1 MPYVELHAHSSYS
14 FLDGASLPEELA
26 VRAAELGYP
35 ALALTDHD
43 GVYGSLEFAHAAKH
57 FGVRPITG
65 AELTLADRSH
75 VTVLVETAKGYANLC
90 RLITAAHAHTRPEGK
105 ETQPPADPALDQAL
119 LEELNEGLVCLSGC
133 ARHGLAVRNPN
144 GAARLARAF
153 GRERFFVE
161 LQRPYERG
169 DARRNAGLRDLAA
182 SLGVPTIVTGDV
194 HAHHLRRAALQDVLV
209 AIRHRSSLDGCEA
222 ERRGNHECVLLSPAE
237 MVERFPED
245 RAAVARTVEL
255 AERLRF
261 DLTEEL
267 GYRYPDFS
275 DSPEPAI
282 VQLAHVC
289 KRTFEDR
296 YPRGHK
302 LRREARARLD
312 EELKLIDELGLAG
325 FFLLHWDVLELAREC
340 ALEVRGRDSP
350 RHALPPGRGRGSSV
364 GSLVCYLTGLSHV
377 DPVGA
382 ELSLGRFLNR
392 ELDSVPDIDLDFP
405 RDIREKL
412 IVAVTERYGR
422 EHAALVASFSTYR
435 SRGAIR
441 DVGKALGLPYA
452 ELERI
457 ARVSEG
463 WNAKRVA
470 EELQQLPDADRKL
483 LSPRWRAFG
492 ELCHEIAGLPR
503 HISQHPG
510 GMVISSRPLVELV
523 PVQPA
528 AMAGR
533 QMCQWDK
540 DSCADAG
547 FLKIDLLGLG
557 MLSAVED
564 CVDQIARLQ
573 GKPID
578 LSRIPLDDKA
588 VYEEIQR
595 ADTIGDF
602 QIESR
607 AQMQSLLRTRPE
619 NIDDLTVQV
628 ALVRPGPIQG
638 KAVHPYIEHRQRL
651 REDPSFVPPV
661 DHPLLADCLRS
672 TLGVVVFQDQVLE
685 VAIALAGFSV
695 GEAEGL
701 RRAMSRK
708 RSHDALEA
716 YRERFVEGA
725 LRKGVDAE
733 TADMVYDK
741 LVGFSG
747 FGFPKSHAAAFGLLA
762 YQSAWLRHHYPA
774 EFLCALLNA
783 QPMGFYPPATLVRDG
798 QRRGVETRPPDV
810 NVSAAKCAVE
820 DGAVRIGIDYVNG
833 IGEDRGGGCRRGAR
847 AGANRSPSV
856 RDLAQRTQLS
866 EHGLETL
873 IVAGACDC
881 FELPRRQLLWQL
893 GLVPRSQSVPGSGGE
908 EKQLALPLDP
918 TAATPELPEPTVWER
933 MLADYRTTN
942 LSVGV
947 HPHGAPACASAGWRD
962 LLARPRERAGPR
974 AGGDRGNG
982 CRTAAAR
989 DRERRRLHADRG
1001 RVRPGQPDRAAV
1013 GLRQAP
1019 SDRPR
1024 RAAHPRARPL
1034 RTDRAQPERPRPL
1047 ARDTRAARAPDL
1059 AGVRS
1064 GRQPA
1069 RAPTTSATADSVGL
1083 RRLLI
1088 GSRCSIERPSCA
1100 LRLKAVLTSATWVN
1114 ACGKLPSWRRV
1125 SGSHSSA
1132 SRPRSLRRSRSR
1144 SKDLLGLVVPSLE
1157 REIVGEPEGAREERA
1172 LAGRQPVDGPCL
1184 FVVRCTGR
1192 RARRARGHARSPRP
1206 CRPCAGRPP
1215 GGSRRAGSS
1224 AGSRPAAS
1232 SRTTA

>member
-1 MPYVELHAHSSYS
+1 MTIELQPEFPHRTRKKERFPLAGSRSQRAPAARKLRERKGKVPYVELHAHSSYS
-14 FLDGASLPEELA
+14 FLDGASLPEEL
-26 VRAAELGYP
+26 VIQAAELGYP

-65 AELTLADRSH
+65 AEVTLADRSH
-75 VTVLVETAKGYANLC
+75 VTLLVETQQGYSNLC
-90 RLITAAHAHTRPEGK
+90 RLLTAAHAHTRLPGK
-105 ETQPPADPALDQAL
+105 ESQPPGDPALDQRL

-133 ARHGLAVRNPN
+133 ARHGLAVRDPN
-144 GAARLARAF
+144 AAGQLARVF

-169 DARRNAGLRDLAA
+169 DARRNSALRQLAE
-182 SLGVPTIVTGDV
+182 SLGVPTLVTGDV
-194 HAHHLRRAALQDVLV
+194 HAHHSRRAPLQDVLV
-209 AIRHRSSLDGCEA
+209 AVRQRSSLDGCEA
-222 ERRGNHECVLLSPAE
+222 ERRGNHECVLLSPGE
-237 MVERFPED
+237 IVERFPED

-267 GYRYPDFS
+267 GYRFPDFS

-289 KRTFEDR
+289 KRAFEDR
-296 YPRGHK
+296 YPRSHT
-302 LRREARARLD
+302 LRREAEARLD

-325 FFLLHWDVLELAREC
+325 FFLLHWDVLELARKC

-350 RHALPPGRGRGSSV
+350 RHLLPPGRGRGSSV

-392 ELDSVPDIDLDFP
+392 ELNAVPDIDLDFP

-422 EHAALVASFSTYR
+422 EHAALVASFATYR

-463 WNAKRVA
+463 WNAKRIA
-470 EELQQLPDADRKL
+470 EELQLLPDADRKL
-483 LSPRWRAFG
+483 MSPRWRAFA
-492 ELCHEIAGLPR
+492 ELCSEIAGLPR

-564 CVDQIARLQ
+564 CVEQIASLRGQ
-573 GKPID
+573 PID
-578 LSRIPLDDKA
+578 LSRIPLDDKD
-588 VYEEIQR
+588 VYDDIQR
-595 ADTIGDF
+595 ADTVGDF

-607 AQMQSLLRTRPE
+607 AQMQSLLRTLPE
-619 NIDDLTVQV
+619 NLDDLTVQV

-661 DHPLLADCLRS
+661 DHPLLAECLRS

-716 YRERFVEGA
+716 YRGRFVAGA
-725 LRKGVDAE
+725 LRRGVDAT
-733 TADMVYDK
+733 TADTVYDK

-762 YQSAWLRHHYPA
+762 YQSAWLRHHYAA
-774 EFLCALLNA
+774 EFLCSLLNA

-810 NVSAAKCAVE
+810 NISAGKCVVE
-820 DGAVRIGIDYVNG
+820 EAAVRIGLDYVNG
-833 IGEDRGGGCRRGAR
+833 IGEDDAEAVVAERDR
-847 AGANRSPSV
+847 AGSFASV
-856 RDLAQRTQLS
+856 RELAQRTQLS
-866 EHGLETL
+866 AHGLETL
-873 IVAGACDC
+873 IVSGACDC
-881 FELPRRQLLWQL
+881 FGMPRRQLLWQL
-893 GLVPRSQSVPGSGGE
+893 GLVPREQTVPGSGGD
-908 EKQLALPLDP
+908 EKQLALPLEP
-918 TAATPELPEPTVWER
+918 TAATPDLPEPTVWER

-947 HPHGAPACASAGWRD
+947 HPMELLRAHLPDGVLSSRELETAPNRAQVAVAGMAVARQRPATANGVVFMLIEDEFGAVNLIVPPTVYDRHRAIVRGEPL
-962 LLARPRERAGPR
+962 LLARGRFERI
-974 AGGDRGNG
+974 
-982 CRTAAAR
+982 AR
-989 DRERRRLHADRG
+989 NQNVL
-1001 RVRPGQPDRAAV
+1001 VRSLETLG
-1013 GLRQAP
+1013 
-1019 SDRPR
+1019 
-1024 RAAHPRARPL
+1024 
-1034 RTDRAQPERPRPL
+1034 PL
-1047 ARDTRAARAPDL
+1047 AREVSREDDV
-1059 AGVRS
+1059 GV
-1064 GRQPA
+1064 
-1069 RAPTTSATADSVGL
+1069 
-1083 RRLLI
+1083 
-1088 GSRCSIERPSCA
+1088 
-1100 LRLKAVLTSATWVN
+1100 N
-1114 ACGKLPSWRRV
+1114 LP
-1125 SGSHSSA
+1125 
-1132 SRPRSLRRSRSR
+1132 
-1144 SKDLLGLVVPSLE
+1144 
-1157 REIVGEPEGAREERA
+1157 GAHH
-1172 LAGRQPVDGPCL
+1172 
-1184 FVVRCTGR
+1184 F
-1192 RARRARGHARSPRP
+1192 GHR
-1206 CRPCAGRPP
+1206 
-1215 GGSRRAGSS
+1215 
-1224 AGSRPAAS
+1224 
-1232 SRTTA
+1232 